1 MSIYVMSDIHG
12 EYDKYR
18 QMLEKIG
25 FSEEDEL
32 YILGDVIDR
41 GEEPIKVL
49 LDMASRPNVYPI
61 VGNHEIMAIAVL
73 EKILKEVTESNAQE
87 LDSETMLGLMEW
99 MENGGETTLK
109 GLRKLPNSKRLDIL
123 DYMSEFNTCEALDVG
138 DRTFILV
145 HSTLGNFSK
154 DKKLREYQLH
164 ELAEMRA
171 DYDRQL
177 FDDKSIFI
185 VSGHTPTQL
194 INGKAEIYHN
204 CNNIDIDCGA
214 TFGGKLACLRLDDM
228 QEFYV

>member
-1 MSIYVMSDIHG
+1 
-12 EYDKYR
+12 
-18 QMLEKIG
+18 
-25 FSEEDEL
+25 
-32 YILGDVIDR
+32 
-41 GEEPIKVL
+41 
-49 LDMASRPNVYPI
+49 
-61 VGNHEIMAIAVL
+61 
-73 EKILKEVTESNAQE
+73 
-87 LDSETMLGLMEW
+87 MLGLMEW

-194 INGKAEIYHN
+194 INGKAEIYHS